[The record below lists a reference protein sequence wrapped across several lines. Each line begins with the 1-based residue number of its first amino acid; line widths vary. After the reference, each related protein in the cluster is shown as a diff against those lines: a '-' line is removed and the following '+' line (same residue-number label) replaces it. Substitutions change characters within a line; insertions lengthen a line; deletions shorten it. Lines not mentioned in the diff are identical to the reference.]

1 MFHVSIAASECYSE
15 HLLNGEL
22 TMAKQDLKDA
32 KLKEHIEAIEKHK
45 SLLEK
50 LHLDSNTHLD
60 EVNNSI
66 SNLTLTLEEYLK
78 VIGIP

>member
-1 MFHVSIAASECYSE
+1 M
-15 HLLNGEL
+15 
-22 TMAKQDLKDA
+22 TKQDLKDT
-32 KLKEHIEAIEKHK
+32 KLKEHVDAIEKHK

-66 SNLTLTLEEYLK
+66 ENLTLTLEEYLK

>member
-1 MFHVSIAASECYSE
+1 MQS
-15 HLLNGEL
+15 
-22 TMAKQDLKDA
+22 LKDS
-32 KLKEHIEAIEKHK
+32 KLNEHVEAIEKHK
-45 SLLEK
+45 LLLEK

-66 SNLTLTLEEYLK
+66 ENLTLTLEEYLK

>member
-1 MFHVSIAASECYSE
+1 
-15 HLLNGEL
+15 
-22 TMAKQDLKDA
+22 MAKQDLKDA
-32 KLKEHIEAIEKHK
+32 KLKEHVDAIEKHK

>member
-1 MFHVSIAASECYSE
+1 
-15 HLLNGEL
+15 
-22 TMAKQDLKDA
+22 MAKQDLKDT
-32 KLKEHIEAIEKHK
+32 KLQEHVDAIEKHK
-45 SLLEK
+45 ALLEK

-60 EVNNSI
+60 EINGSI

>member
-1 MFHVSIAASECYSE
+1 MSEPELKNTKFDAHV
-15 HLLNGEL
+15 N
-22 TMAKQDLKDA
+22 
-32 KLKEHIEAIEKHK
+32 AIEKHK
-45 SLLEK
+45 ALLEK

-60 EVNNSI
+60 EFNNSI

>member
-1 MFHVSIAASECYSE
+1 MAEPELKNTKLDA
-15 HLLNGEL
+15 HL
-22 TMAKQDLKDA
+22 D
-32 KLKEHIEAIEKHK
+32 AIEKHK
-45 SLLEK
+45 ALLEK

-60 EVNNSI
+60 EINNSI

>member
-1 MFHVSIAASECYSE
+1 MSEPE
-15 HLLNGEL
+15 LKNTKFDAHLN
-22 TMAKQDLKDA
+22 
-32 KLKEHIEAIEKHK
+32 AIEKHK
-45 SLLEK
+45 ALLEK

-66 SNLTLTLEEYLK
+66 SNLALTLEEYLK